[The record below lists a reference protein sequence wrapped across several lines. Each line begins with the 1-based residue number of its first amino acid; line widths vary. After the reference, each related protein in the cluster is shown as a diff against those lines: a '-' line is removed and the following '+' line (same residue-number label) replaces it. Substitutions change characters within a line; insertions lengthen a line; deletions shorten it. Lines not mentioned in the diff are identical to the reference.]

1 MKVNKELPMRFIVFV
16 KATKASE
23 AGALPTAQMLS
34 EMGKFNQQLI
44 DAGVML
50 DANGL
55 AASSKG
61 ARVKFSGTTRTVI
74 DGPFTEAKE
83 LVAGYWVWQCKSLQE
98 AIEWAKRCPNPHDEG
113 GELEIRQIFEMSDFP
128 VVPDD
133 VKKMAEDFAKK

>member
-1 MKVNKELPMRFIVFV
+1 MRFIVFV

-23 AGALPTAQMLS
+23 AGALPSAAMLS

-55 AASSKG
+55 QSSTKG
-61 ARVKFSGTTRTVI
+61 ARVEFAGTKRTVI

-83 LVAGYWVWQCKSLQE
+83 LVAGYWIWQCKSLQE

-113 GELEIRQIFEMSDFP
+113 GQIEIRQIFEMSDFP
-128 VVPDD
+128 VVPDE
-133 VKKMAEDFAKK
+133 VKKMSEDFAKR

>member
-1 MKVNKELPMRFIVFV
+1 MRFMVFV
-16 KATKASE
+16 KATKSSE
-23 AGALPTAQMLS
+23 AGVMPSGAMMS

-61 ARVKFSGTTRTVI
+61 AKVKFSGTKRSVV

-98 AIEWAKRCPNPHDEG
+98 AIEWAKRCPCPTGEE
-113 GELEIRQIFEMSDFP
+113 GELEIRQIFEMPDFP
-128 VVPDD
+128 EVPAD
-133 VKKMAEDFAKK
+133 VQKMADNFAKSKA